1 MLGQIISVEETSL
14 KLKLSEES
22 KSQSNLINKNIIIE
36 DEKVKIVGEILDVEG
51 EIATVDLVGEFL
63 DNSFLAGVIKK
74 PSFQS
79 TVRLITSDEL
89 SQIIGKEDFRDKNL
103 LYIGRSPLYE
113 GAGVFVPT
121 NEFLSNHFAVLG
133 NTGSGKSCS
142 VARVIQNIF
151 YNPNFSPKNANLL
164 IFDAYG
170 EYQTAFSNMNRALS
184 SVVYKSYTTDIRT
197 IMDARFELLKIPP
210 WLLSVDDYALLLNAT
225 DHSQIPIIEKA
236 LKLVGIFTRE
246 ESEVLKL
253 KNDIIA
259 RALQE
264 ILYSGKAPA
273 QIRDQIFAV
282 LTKYNTSELSL
293 DTKIVQPGYI
303 RTLKQCFNIDD
314 SGKIHEI
321 QLISEFLQGFLQDS
335 VELALPD
342 GSFKY
347 DLADL
352 ESAFDFALIS
362 EGVLKSDRVYDQTN
376 ILRVRLHALINDD
389 YREYFEV
396 EEYITR
402 EDFIHSLLLTK
413 EGVKAQIV
421 NFNINYVDDRFAK
434 VITKIFS
441 KLVFDYATRLEP
453 RASFPIHILLEEA
466 HRYVQNDI
474 DTELLG
480 YNIFDRITKEGR
492 KYGVIMGLIS
502 QRPSELSETAISQC
516 SNFLIFRMLHPR
528 DLQYIKDM
536 IPNITAES
544 VRKLK
549 ILQPGMCVAFGSA
562 FKLPLIIKMDM
573 PNPKPYSNN
582 TDVVGA
588 WYKEEVKLA
597 TPGVKDVTPQTDQS
611 TT

>member
-1 MLGQIISVEETSL
+1 MLGQVISVEETSL

-51 EIATVDLVGEFL
+51 EVATVDLVGEFL
-63 DNSFLAGVIKK
+63 DGAFLAGVIKK

-79 TVRLITSDEL
+79 NVRLITTEEL
-89 SQIIGKEDFRDKNL
+89 SEIIGKEDFKDKTR

-113 GAGVFVPT
+113 GAGIFVPT
-121 NEFLSNHFAVLG
+121 NELLSNHFAILG

-142 VARVIQNIF
+142 VARIVQNIF
-151 YNPNFSPKNANLL
+151 YNPNFSPRNANLL

-170 EYQTAFSNMNRALS
+170 EYQTAFSNMNQALS
-184 SVVYKSYTTDIRT
+184 NVVYKSYTTDIRT

-225 DHSQIPIIEKA
+225 DHTQIPIIEKA

-246 ESEVLKL
+246 EADVLKL

-282 LTKYNTSELSL
+282 LTRYNTSELSL
-293 DTKIVQPGYI
+293 ETKIVQPGYI

-321 QLISEFLQGFLQDS
+321 QLISEFLQGFLQEN

-347 DLADL
+347 NLADL

-402 EDFIHSLLLTK
+402 EDFIRSLLLTK
-413 EGVKAQIV
+413 EGRKAQIV

-441 KLVFDYATRLEP
+441 KLVFDYATNLEP

-492 KYGVIMGLIS
+492 KYGVIIGLIS

-528 DLQYIKDM
+528 DLQYIKEM
-536 IPNITAES
+536 LPNITAES
-544 VRKLK
+544 VKKLK

-562 FKLPLIIKMDM
+562 FKLPLIIKMDL

-588 WYKEEVKLA
+588 WYKEEVKMA
-597 TPGVKDVTPQTDQS
+597 APGVRDITPQTQD
-611 TT
+611 TP